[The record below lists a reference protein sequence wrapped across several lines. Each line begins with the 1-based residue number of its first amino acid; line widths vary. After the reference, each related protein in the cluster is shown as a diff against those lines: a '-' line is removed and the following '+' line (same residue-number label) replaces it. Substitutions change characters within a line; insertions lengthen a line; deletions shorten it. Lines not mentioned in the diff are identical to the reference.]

1 MPDQK
6 VETAAG
12 SPLRSAAGSSV
23 ALSSLPSV
31 GSSTVPS
38 AEAAVESL
46 VESVVQPGRRRG
58 PVKFIVN
65 PASAHGRTE
74 KDWPKIAAI
83 LERLGVPL
91 EASFT
96 RGPGDGIAL
105 ARQAAYDGYWL
116 VVGVGGDGTT
126 NEIVNGL
133 MEYRAEPSVAGR
145 RPGLDQAAP
154 VLPAVGVIPVGTGND
169 LARSLYIPRK
179 YEDACRR
186 IAEGQTVFV
195 DLGRM
200 VYRAGN
206 QERSR
211 YFINEA
217 STGFSSEVAD
227 RTNRMPKVM
236 RGTLTYLISVF
247 ITLAA
252 FRNQRV
258 EVKIDDQTY
267 QRRVN
272 SIVVANGNYF
282 GGGMFV
288 APNAQADD
296 GLFDCVVL
304 GDFST
309 PELVVNFPR
318 IYRGTHLTHPKVEVL
333 RGKRVEVISPDRTIL
348 QADGEILGGGPIV
361 FTLVPHALEM
371 VV

>member
-6 VETAAG
+6 VETVAG
-12 SPLRSAAGSSV
+12 STRRSAVVSSV
-23 ALSSLPSV
+23 APSIE
-31 GSSTVPS
+31 P
-38 AEAAVESL
+38 AVETFSNP
-46 VESVVQPGRRRG
+46 VARPGRRRG

-65 PASAHGRTE
+65 PAAAHGRTE

-83 LERLGVPL
+83 LEHQGVPF

-96 RGPGDGIAL
+96 RGPGDAIAQ
-105 ARQAAYDGYWL
+105 ARQAARDGYWL
-116 VVGVGGDGTT
+116 VVGVGGDGTA
-126 NEIVNGL
+126 NEVVNGL
-133 MEYRAEPSVAGR
+133 MEFRDDEKT
-145 RPGLDQAAP
+145 AP
-154 VLPAVGVIPVGTGND
+154 ALPAVGVIPVGTGND
-169 LARSLYIPRK
+169 LARSLYIPRT

-186 IAEGQTVFV
+186 IAEGQTVLV

-200 VYRAGN
+200 AYHAGG

-236 RGTLTYLISVF
+236 RGTLTYMISVF
-247 ITLAA
+247 ITLVA

-258 EVKIDDQTY
+258 ELKIDDQTY
-267 QRRVN
+267 RRRVN

-288 APNAQADD
+288 APDAQADD
-296 GLFDCVVL
+296 GLFDCVLL
-304 GDFST
+304 GDFSR
-309 PELVVNFPR
+309 PELLVNFPR
-318 IYRGTHLTHPKVEVL
+318 VYKGTHLAHPKVEVF
-333 RGKRVEVISPDRTIL
+333 RGSRVEVNSADRTVL

-361 FTLVPHALEM
+361 FTLIPRALE
-371 VV
+371 VVV